1 MKSRYLFIG
10 LITAT
15 FGGNA
20 FAAGFGYMANGA
32 ATYNIM
38 AAQHAIYNRASV
50 IPIRTYSPTRTVKND
65 RDADEYGEMIYYGEY
80 GDDTGILP
88 LVGHSGGDM
97 TNAYVGLTWQHMD
110 EDVKFKSNHTM
121 DTDMDLV
128 MAEVGNNHA
137 LITDDPL
144 DMKFFGGYI
153 GGHMKNNDM
162 KINQDGGFIG
172 VFARQSV
179 GDFDIG
185 VIANL
190 GLMMNDA
197 KTNPKTDEFN
207 NLWATIGANVSYNF
221 MIDDDVVLRP
231 GVYGAYM
238 WISGPNY
245 VLDNG
250 DNIDN
255 KNSGVF
261 ELTPTVDLD
270 AHLGSGWIV
279 GAHGAYVMNF
289 VNGGE
294 TYVNYAKLSKLKL
307 DDYFEYGIKIE
318 KYVGDFHLGV
328 NAGRHDGGRA
338 GWFGGATVRY
348 LF

>member
-1 MKSRYLFIG
+1 MNSRYLMLG
-10 LITAT
+10 LIATAC
-15 FGGNA
+15 GGNA
-20 FAAGFGYMANGA
+20 MAAGFGYMSNDVA
-32 ATYNIM
+32 AYNIV
-38 AAQHAIYNRASV
+38 AAQHTIQARASL
-50 IPIRTYSPTRTVKND
+50 IPIRAYAPTRTNAPASD
-65 RDADEYGEMIYYGEY
+65 SDEYGEMIYYGEY

-97 TNAYVGLTWQHMD
+97 TNAYVGMTWQHMD
-110 EDVKFKSNHTM
+110 EDVKFNANHTM
-121 DTDMDLV
+121 DSAMDLA
-128 MAEVGNNHA
+128 MIEFGNNHA
-137 LITDDPL
+137 LIIEQPL
-144 DMKFFGGYI
+144 DMKFFGGYV
-153 GGHMKNNDM
+153 GGNIKNNDM
-162 KINQDGGFIG
+162 KINQDGGF
-172 VFARQSV
+172 V
-179 GDFDIG
+179 GAYAHQAIEDFDIG

-190 GLMMNDA
+190 GLMMNDPA
-197 KTNPKTDEFN
+197 TTPHTDEFN
-207 NLWATIGANVSYNF
+207 NLWAAIGVNASYNF

-231 GVYGAYM
+231 GISGAYM

-255 KNSGVF
+255 KNFGVF
-261 ELTPTVDLD
+261 ELTPTVDLN
-270 AHLGSGWIV
+270 AHLGHGWIV

-294 TYVNYAKLSKLKL
+294 TFVNYTKISKLEL